1 MALTPRPDHGANR
14 RNLARLCLLRGV
26 LVVALLLAALL
37 ASLLQGLPL
46 HRDGGLVLAVLGL
59 TAFNFWTLWR
69 LRRGVPVGELGLFL
83 QLVVD
88 VLLMSLVFY
97 RTGGATNPF
106 VSWYLVPLTIAAAT
120 LRLRYTVGI
129 ALLALSAYTV
139 LLSHYVPFGLF
150 GAEPGLVLERVAPS
164 AAGPAVTDPH
174 AGHVASAMAEAHA
187 GHDMAPPAPPG
198 APALPRPLLADPAQ
212 GGHGADSLATTP
224 VAEGTASAAGLHA
237 GHEGFNV
244 HIVGMWLNFLL
255 SAGLITFF
263 VSRMSHALR
272 EQDRRLAE
280 QREHLLQREQVVALG
295 ALAAGAAHE
304 LGTPLSTMS
313 VIARDIEAELPAD
326 SPLREDAVLLRSQL
340 AECREILHKLR
351 AQAAGERIRQPLS
364 RLLGHAVERMQLMHP
379 ACAFELTLALADRTV
394 QAPATLPQ
402 VLVNLVDNAAQ
413 AARSRVS
420 LRSAEA
426 AGEFLLEIRD
436 DGPGIAPDVAE
447 RLGEPFVSGREDG
460 LGIGYFLSH
469 ASVNQWGGSI
479 HLQPRP
485 EGGTLTTLRLPWAV
499 LGPAPA
505 GAGS

>member
-1 MALTPRPDHGANR
+1 MALMPPPDHGANR

-69 LRRGVPVGELGLFL
+69 LRRGVPVGEAGLFL
-83 QLVVD
+83 QLVAD

-120 LRLRYTVGI
+120 LRLRFTVGV
-129 ALLALSAYTV
+129 AVLALSAYTV
-139 LLSHYVPFGLF
+139 LLSHYVPFSLF
-150 GAEPGLVLERVAPS
+150 GAEPGLVLEKVTPPAIVATP
-164 AAGPAVTDPH
+164 DP
-174 AGHVASAMAEAHA
+174 HA
-187 GHDMAPPAPPG
+187 GHDMAG
-198 APALPRPLLADPAQ
+198 Q
-212 GGHGADSLATTP
+212 TG
-224 VAEGTASAAGLHA
+224 V
-237 GHEGFNV
+237 HEGFNV

-304 LGTPLSTMS
+304 LGTPLATMS

-340 AECREILHKLR
+340 AQCREILHGLR

-364 RLLGHAVERMQLMHP
+364 RLLGDAVERMQLMHP
-379 ACAFELTLALADRTV
+379 ARAFALSLDLADRTV

-413 AARSRVS
+413 AARGEVA
-420 LRSAEA
+420 LRAAEA
-426 AGEFLLEIRD
+426 GGEFLLEIRD
-436 DGPGIAPDVAE
+436 DGPGIAPEVAG
-447 RLGEPFVSGREDG
+447 RLGEPFVSGRADG

-479 HLQPRP
+479 HLQARP
-485 EGGTLTTLRLPWAV
+485 EGGTLTTLRLPWPV
-499 LGPAPA
+499 LRPEPAA
-505 GAGS
+505 GGT